1 MIYACLQQSN
11 RSHNT
16 ETVMLWS
23 QITLP
28 ERFIF
33 KWKWKPPYERRR
45 WQTFVYKKTSCIYRY
60 EMTFDCL
67 QEDILH
73 MRGQTNIL
81 HKRWQTNILHMR
93 WQANIL
99 HMRWQSIVYKQT
111 SCKQNKSFLS
121 IAHLFSSKALFRCM
135 LLHSGNHFHKL
146 CLFHIV

>member
-1 MIYACLQQSN
+1 MPACNNQTGRTIQKLLCCDLKSLYRKGSSLSESEN
-11 RSHNT
+11 HHTSVADDKRLST
-16 ETVMLWS
+16 
-23 QITLP
+23 
-28 ERFIF
+28 
-33 KWKWKPPYERRR
+33 RRHLA
-45 WQTFVYKKTSCIYRY
+45 YRY
-60 EMTFDCL
+60 EMTLDCL

-99 HMRWQSIVYKQT
+99 HMRWQSIVYKQA